1 MTIKGRKALQSDNEE
16 LYRHNVSLSEEV
28 EKIGRKVQTLHG
40 KLRAVLGDLESLLK
54 LPLLK
59 AIIKLIKMKKEYKK
73 AKAHQDDKPDKS
85 QSG

>member
-16 LYRHNVSLSEEV
+16 LYRHNVALSEEM
-28 EKIGRKVQTLHG
+28 EKMGKKVNTLNGR
-40 KLRAVLGDLESLLK
+40 LRAVLVDLESLLK

-59 AIIKLIKMKKEYKK
+59 AIIKLIKMKKEYRDAQKKK
-73 AKAHQDDKPDKS
+73 AEEPAKS